1 MKKIT
6 LLGILGLLAFC
17 LLAPSVYADHGAT
30 LSLTPS
36 TGTFVV
42 GSTFD
47 VSLMLDT
54 NGVDMNAVAAFL
66 KFPSDKLQVISSS
79 AGKSVVTLW
88 SVPPRFNNQNGTIEL
103 QGVVTG
109 GLNATNA
116 LITTITFR
124 VRGTGSAIISIADE
138 SRVLKHDG
146 SGTDFLQ
153 HHYHGIYTLVLP
165 PPAGPLVVSETHP
178 NQEQWYKN
186 FNVSITWSQPSGI
199 KADGYS
205 YVLNAIPVDTPD
217 TVSEGQEQF
226 VVYQQVGDGI
236 KYFHIKAFRNG
247 VWGGTT
253 HFALQIDT
261 TEPAE
266 FPLEISPSART
277 SEKQPVVR
285 FITTDALSGISRYEL
300 KVIPL
305 SAPKEFQSSDQ
316 PLFIEAQSPFILS
329 ELTRGRYDVLVRAY
343 DNAGNFR
350 ESVRRITIRDV
361 FFGFASNEGFE
372 VDGWFVIPWSWIF
385 IVFMLLFVFLGY
397 RLLILRG
404 QDNKLRAEGGKDMP
418 ASVRNELKELK
429 KYREKYGK
437 MLLVALMIGS
447 LWRGHTGEAR
457 ELMVDPPLITTV
469 SGNISNQDIFYVG
482 GKTNISQSKV
492 VFYLQNLATGET
504 RSFETLSNE
513 YGDWFYSHDTFLS
526 SGDYVLWAQS
536 SIGEI
541 LSAPSSRVELMV
553 RPTAVQFRSSRL
565 AYDSIYQI
573 ALVLLSVALVILT
586 TRVVRGHRKL
596 RARKEQ
602 IMKEV
607 REAEEVVRQGFALLR
622 RDIQHELETIQKMKL
637 EKELRE
643 EEKEREKQL
652 LGDLTDIERR
662 IGEEIWDIEKF
673 GY

>member
-1 MKKIT
+1 
-6 LLGILGLLAFC
+6 
-17 LLAPSVYADHGAT
+17 
-30 LSLTPS
+30 
-36 TGTFVV
+36 
-42 GSTFD
+42 
-47 VSLMLDT
+47 
-54 NGVDMNAVAAFL
+54 
-66 KFPSDKLQVISSS
+66 
-79 AGKSVVTLW
+79 
-88 SVPPRFNNQNGTIEL
+88 
-103 QGVVTG
+103 
-109 GLNATNA
+109 
-116 LITTITFR
+116 
-124 VRGTGSAIISIADE
+124 
-138 SRVLKHDG
+138 
-146 SGTDFLQ
+146 
-153 HHYHGIYTLVLP
+153 
-165 PPAGPLVVSETHP
+165 
-178 NQEQWYKN
+178 
-186 FNVSITWSQPSGI
+186 
-199 KADGYS
+199 
-205 YVLNAIPVDTPD
+205 
-217 TVSEGQEQF
+217 
-226 VVYQQVGDGI
+226 
-236 KYFHIKAFRNG
+236 
-247 VWGGTT
+247 
-253 HFALQIDT
+253 
-261 TEPAE
+261 
-266 FPLEISPSART
+266 
-277 SEKQPVVR
+277 
-285 FITTDALSGISRYEL
+285 
-300 KVIPL
+300 
-305 SAPKEFQSSDQ
+305 
-316 PLFIEAQSPFILS
+316 
-329 ELTRGRYDVLVRAY
+329 
-343 DNAGNFR
+343 
-350 ESVRRITIRDV
+350 
-361 FFGFASNEGFE
+361 
-372 VDGWFVIPWSWIF
+372 
-385 IVFMLLFVFLGY
+385 
-397 RLLILRG
+397 
-404 QDNKLRAEGGKDMP
+404 MP

-643 EEKEREKQL
+643 EEKEREEQL

>member
-1 MKKIT
+1 M
-6 LLGILGLLAFC
+6 LAFC

-138 SRVLKHDG
+138 SRVLKHNG
-146 SGTDFLQ
+146 AGTDFLQ
-153 HHYHGIYTLVLP
+153 HSYHGIYTLVLP

-178 NQEQWYKN
+178 NQDNWYKDS
-186 FNVSITWSQPSGI
+186 NVSLVWSLPATQGS
-199 KADGYS
+199 S
-205 YVLNAIPVDTPD
+205 YMLNTVPVDIPD
-217 TVSEGQEQF
+217 NISEGNDQS
-226 VVYQQVGDGI
+226 VMYQQVSDGT
-236 KYFHIKAFRNG
+236 KYFHIKALRNG

-253 HFALQIDT
+253 HFAINIDMK
-261 TEPAE
+261 EPADFLIE
-266 FPLEISPSART
+266 VNPGVRT
-277 SEKQPVVR
+277 SEKQPMVQ
-285 FITTDALSGISRYEL
+285 FLTTDAFSGIDNYEL
-300 KVIPL
+300 KVIAL
-305 SAPKEFQSSDQ
+305 SPQDNASFSQQ
-316 PLFIEAQSPFILS
+316 PLFIEAQSPYILS
-329 ELTRGRYDVLVRAY
+329 ELEPGKYDIIVRAY
-343 DNAGNFR
+343 DRAGNFH
-350 ESVRRITIRDV
+350 ESVQRLTIRNV
-361 FFGFASNEGFE
+361 FFGFISKEGFE

-385 IVFMLLFVFLGY
+385 VVFVLLFVFLGY

-404 QDNKLRAEGGKDMP
+404 QDDRLRAEGGKDMP

-643 EEKEREKQL
+643 EEKEREEQL

>member
-6 LLGILGLLAFC
+6 LLGILGLLAFG

-30 LSLTPS
+30 LSLTPPAS
-36 TGTFVV
+36 TFVV

-66 KFPSDKLQVISSS
+66 KFPSGKLQVISSS
-79 AGKSVVTLW
+79 AGKSAVTLW

-124 VRGTGSAIISIADE
+124 IRSTGSAIISIADE
-138 SRVLKHDG
+138 SRVLKHNG
-146 SGTDFLQ
+146 AGTDFLQ
-153 HHYHGIYTLVLP
+153 HSYHGIYTLVLP

-178 NQEQWYKN
+178 NQDNWYKDS
-186 FNVSITWSQPSGI
+186 NVSLVWSLPATQGS
-199 KADGYS
+199 S
-205 YVLNAIPVDTPD
+205 YMLNTVPVDIPD
-217 TVSEGQEQF
+217 NISEGNDQS
-226 VVYQQVGDGI
+226 VMYQQVSDGT
-236 KYFHIKAFRNG
+236 KYFHIKALRNG

-253 HFALQIDT
+253 HFAINIDMK
-261 TEPAE
+261 EPADFLIE
-266 FPLEISPSART
+266 VNPGVRT
-277 SEKQPVVR
+277 SEKQPMVQ
-285 FITTDALSGISRYEL
+285 FLTTDAFSGIDNYEL
-300 KVIPL
+300 KVIAL
-305 SAPKEFQSSDQ
+305 SPQDNASFSQQ
-316 PLFIEAQSPFILS
+316 PLLIDEQSPYILS
-329 ELTRGRYDVLVRAY
+329 ELEPGKYDIIVRAY
-343 DNAGNFR
+343 DRAGNFH
-350 ESVRRITIRDV
+350 ESVQRLTIRNV
-361 FFGFASNEGFE
+361 FFGFISKEGFE

-385 IVFMLLFVFLGY
+385 VIFVLLFVFLGY

-404 QDNKLRAEGGKDMP
+404 QDDRLRAEGGKDMP

-457 ELMVDPPLITTV
+457 ELTVDPPLITTV

-602 IMKEV
+602 IVKEV
-607 REAEEVVRQGFALLR
+607 REAEEAVRQGFALLR